1 MKTVHSGSR
10 TRTPRIGDPRNFATG
25 YPIPKEGYCDQPYV
39 VVTGAGRWVCV
50 MTTGKGGEGD
60 EGQHI
65 VSATSTDSGRSWSN
79 PVAIE
84 PADGPEA
91 SWVMPF
97 IVPESGRVYAFYTYN
112 KNDLRE
118 VLSDDGS
125 IKRVDLLGGY
135 FFRFSDDEGRS
146 WSGRRYEIPVRL
158 FTGDRENPYGGTVR
172 FFWGVGKPILH
183 DGAMY
188 LGFAKIGRFGEG
200 VMYKSEGAFLKSTN
214 ILTESDPEKII
225 FETLPDGEVGLRAP
239 RDRVADEH
247 NPIGLSN
254 GGLYCTY
261 RTIEGYSAHAY
272 SRDGGHTWT
281 SPEYACYRRGGRRI
295 KHPRAANFVK
305 RLGPNRY
312 LLWFHNNGTKWYNS
326 REPPG
331 NRNVA
336 WITAG
341 REVDGFMRW
350 SEPEIILF
358 TDDRHK
364 GPSYPDFVQDGG
376 RVYVL
381 ATQKTEARVNEVD
394 QCLLADLWHQ
404 HERCELSREGLLLDL
419 SEQEIDAG
427 MLVTAPR
434 LTLLRGPYD
443 RAVGM
448 SLDIWIRFDDPRSGQ
463 EIVSNR
469 DESGKGFALV
479 TSGNGSVRIELCDGW
494 RGAYWDSDPGIL
506 GVNRTHHVVM
516 ILDAS
521 ARVISFVIDGRL
533 NDGGSSR
540 PFGWGR
546 LSPYLRDLNGS
557 DRVRIAADLKGNL
570 KSLRLYDRHLR
581 TTEAVGN
588 FRAGP

>member
-1 MKTVHSGSR
+1 MNAALSGSR
-10 TRTPRIGDPRNFATG
+10 TGGPWKGDPRNFATG
-25 YPIPKEGYCDQPYV
+25 HPIPKEGYCDQPYV
-39 VVTGAGRWVCV
+39 VVTQERRWLCV
-50 MTTGKGGEGD
+50 MTTGRGMEGEH
-60 EGQHI
+60 GQHI
-65 VSATSTDSGRSWSN
+65 VSTMSTDKGRSWSD
-79 PVAIE
+79 PVDIE

-97 IVPESGRVYAFYTYN
+97 IVPESGRVYVFYTYN

-135 FFRFSDDEGRS
+135 FFRFSDDGGAS
-146 WSGRRYEIPVRL
+146 WSERRHEIRLRL
-158 FTGDRENPYGGTVR
+158 FRCDRENPYGGNIP

-214 ILTESDPEKII
+214 ILTETDPEKIV
-225 FETLPDGEVGLRAP
+225 FETLPDGEVGLKAP
-239 RDRVADEH
+239 QDRVADEH
-247 NPIGLSN
+247 NPVGLSN

-261 RTIEGYSAHAY
+261 RTIEGHNAHAY
-272 SRDGGHTWT
+272 SWDGGHTWT
-281 SPEYACYRRGGRRI
+281 SPEYGCYQPGGRRI

-305 RLGPNRY
+305 RFGSDRY
-312 LLWFHNNGTKWYNS
+312 LLWFHNNGTKWYNRGETAGS
-326 REPPG
+326 
-331 NRNVA
+331 RNVA
-336 WITAG
+336 WVAAG
-341 REVDGFMRW
+341 REVDGFMHW

-358 TDDRHK
+358 TDDHRR
-364 GPSYPDFVQDGG
+364 GPSYPDFVEDGG
-376 RVYVL
+376 RMYII
-381 ATQKTEARVNEVD
+381 ATQKTEARVFEVD
-394 QCLLADLWHQ
+394 QDLLADLWDQ
-404 HERCELSREGLLLDL
+404 HERCVSSREGLLLEL
-419 SEQEIDAG
+419 SEEEIDAG
-427 MLVTAPR
+427 MIVTAPR
-434 LTLLRGPYD
+434 LTSLWGPYD
-443 RAVGM
+443 RTVGVT
-448 SLDIWIRFDDPRSGQ
+448 LDIWICFDDLGSGQ

-479 TSGNGSVRIELCDGW
+479 TAGNGSVRIELCDGW
-494 RGAYWDSDPGIL
+494 MGAYWESDPGVL
-506 GVNRTHHVVM
+506 QVDRTHHIVM

-521 ARVISFVIDGRL
+521 SRVISFVIDGRL

-546 LSPYLRDLNGS
+546 LSPYLKDLNGS
-557 DRVRIAADLKGNL
+557 DRVRVASDLKGTL
-570 KSLRLYDRHLR
+570 KNLRLYDRYLR